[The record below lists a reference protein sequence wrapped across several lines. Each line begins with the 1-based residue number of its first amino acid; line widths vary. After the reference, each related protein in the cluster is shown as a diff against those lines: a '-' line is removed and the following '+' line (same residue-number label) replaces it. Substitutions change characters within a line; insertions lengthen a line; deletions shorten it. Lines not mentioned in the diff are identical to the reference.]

1 MVLGKAIDLELCEP
15 QEEGVS
21 VSTVI
26 EGGELVMFYLNQGV
40 KGMPNSTPEFP
51 FETVR
56 LELDYIRASEL
67 RDDLDK
73 AIRDMEKIFPKEV
86 LVNSTKEIYHALFT

>member
-1 MVLGKAIDLELCEP
+1 MAFAKAIDLELCEP

-21 VSTVI
+21 VSTFI
-26 EGGELVMFYLNQGV
+26 EGGELVMFYLMQGV
-40 KGMPNSTPEFP
+40 KGMPTSTPEFP

-67 RDDLDK
+67 RDHLDK
-73 AIRDMEKIFPKEV
+73 AIRDIEKIYPKEV
-86 LVNSTKEIYHALFT
+86 LVNNTKEFYHDLFK